1 MAQAKRRRKR
11 KIFSPVYLTLV
22 LIVLYLPIL
31 MVVIYSFNSGR
42 TIGSWQGFTTDW
54 YSRLFSNALMADAL
68 KNSLVLAVVSSLL
81 AGGIGTLGAIGLAR
95 SHLKLGG
102 AVETIA
108 TLPMMIPELVLGMAY
123 LSVFTAVGFKLGMGA
138 LILTHTTFCILR
150 NPLFINGQSDNH
162 TAIFPD
168 QRKDFVHRN
177 LLSVYRV
184 DHRLS
189 IVDTHCTFHSLSI
202 YCVNLKWKTGHA
214 LQFFYNFFH
223 HGNFVN
229 IRKSYIDIQNVRALI
244 LLRDRFFQDV
254 VHIFIF
260 QCFFEFF
267 LSGRVDSFSDDTRH
281 IIQDHSLSIRRYDR
295 IMLFLDLVQRKIFA
309 FFYQLFNF
317 WPVLLNLV

>member
-81 AGGIGTLGAIGLAR
+81 AGGIGLAR

-102 AVETIA
+102 AVETLA

-138 LILTHTTFCILR
+138 LVLTHTTFCI
-150 NPLFINGQSDNH
+150 PYVFINVKS
-162 TAIFPD
+162 
-168 QRKDFVHRN
+168 
-177 LLSVYRV
+177 
-184 DHRLS
+184 RL
-189 IVDTHCTFHSLSI
+189 IGMDPSLSEAARDLGASPTR
-202 YCVNLKWKTGHA
+202 VLK
-214 LQFFYNFFH
+214 
-223 HGNFVN
+223 
-229 IRKSYIDIQNVRALI
+229 DITLPLVFPAVLSGMM
-244 LLRDRFFQDV
+244 LSAAMSLDDV
-254 VHIFIF
+254 VISFFVTSAETTTLPLKVYTGLRSGGTPEINALSTLMLGVIFI
-260 QCFFEFF
+260 C
-267 LSGRVDSFSDDTRH
+267 VAAT
-281 IIQDHSLSIRRYDR
+281 
-295 IMLFLDLVQRKIFA
+295 
-309 FFYQLFNF
+309 QLITARSNAK
-317 WPVLLNLV
+317 LQ

>member
-1 MAQAKRRRKR
+1 MAQATRRRKR

-102 AVETIA
+102 AVETLA

-138 LILTHTTFCILR
+138 LVLTHTTVCIPYVFLLVNSR
-150 NPLFINGQSDNH
+150 LIGRDPSRSEAARDLGAGPARVGRGSTLPLV
-162 TAIFPD
+162 FPA
-168 QRKDFVHRN
+168 V
-177 LLSVYRV
+177 LSGMM
-184 DHRLS
+184 LS
-189 IVDTHCTFHSLSI
+189 AAMSL
-202 YCVNLKWKTGHA
+202 
-214 LQFFYNFFH
+214 
-223 HGNFVN
+223 
-229 IRKSYIDIQNVRALI
+229 D
-244 LLRDRFFQDV
+244 DV
-254 VHIFIF
+254 VISFFVTSAETTTLPLKVYTGLRSGGTPEINALSTLMLGVIFI
-260 QCFFEFF
+260 C
-267 LSGRVDSFSDDTRH
+267 VAAT
-281 IIQDHSLSIRRYDR
+281 
-295 IMLFLDLVQRKIFA
+295 
-309 FFYQLFNF
+309 QLITARSNAK
-317 WPVLLNLV
+317 LQ

>member
-42 TIGSWQGFTTDW
+42 TIGSWQGFTTNW

-138 LILTHTTFCILR
+138 LILTHTTFCI
-150 NPLFINGQSDNH
+150 PYVFINVMDPSLSEAARDLGASPTRVLKDI
-162 TAIFPD
+162 TLPLIFPA
-168 QRKDFVHRN
+168 V
-177 LLSVYRV
+177 LSGMM
-184 DHRLS
+184 LS
-189 IVDTHCTFHSLSI
+189 AAMSL
-202 YCVNLKWKTGHA
+202 
-214 LQFFYNFFH
+214 
-223 HGNFVN
+223 
-229 IRKSYIDIQNVRALI
+229 D
-244 LLRDRFFQDV
+244 DV
-254 VHIFIF
+254 VISFFVTSAETTTLPLKVYTGLRSGGTPEINALSTLMLGVIFI
-260 QCFFEFF
+260 C
-267 LSGRVDSFSDDTRH
+267 VAAT
-281 IIQDHSLSIRRYDR
+281 
-295 IMLFLDLVQRKIFA
+295 
-309 FFYQLFNF
+309 QLITARSNAK
-317 WPVLLNLV
+317 LQ